1 MKAIFAIFTFLFF
14 GINCSAQWITQS
26 TGNVNASTFTD
37 VYAITPEIV
46 IVTGDNGTILKTN
59 NGGVTWQQISSGTNQ
74 NLGKIQFPTANI
86 GYVVSA
92 GAQLLK
98 TTDGGDNWFP
108 IAVDNISSIY
118 SLSCVNENLIFL
130 SCQDANLNSVLLKST
145 NGGSSWEKLTE
156 NDSQT
161 KFYDIQ
167 FFSADAGYTA
177 GNYTPDS
184 YTNKILKTQDGG
196 KNWVEIENSL
206 SPFNF
211 VNQNQGFYY
220 QNGFLKTSD
229 GGSNFVKLGE
239 GSIHGISKIFSIDE
253 NTAWGVFEEQTL
265 CGCGKRG
272 LVRMTYGAG
281 DEYKEYIQYQ
291 NAYISSIYFSNE
303 KIGYAVGRD
312 NGKASIWKNTNADLT
327 LNTKEKELR
336 KSINV
341 FPNPTSDKIY
351 ISVDNQLSD
360 EMTIAI
366 SDMTGKLIHQ
376 QNFNNKKELTIDVR
390 NFIKGNY
397 ILTVKNQSQSYSQ
410 KIIIK

>member
-1 MKAIFAIFTFLFF
+1 MKAIFTIFTFLCFC
-14 GINCSAQWITQS
+14 INCSAQWVTQS
-26 TGNVNASTFTD
+26 IGNVNASTFTD

-74 NLGKIQFPTANI
+74 NLGKIQFPTPNI

-98 TTDGGDNWFP
+98 TTDSGDTWFSIDVP
-108 IAVDNISSIY
+108 NISLIY
-118 SLSCVNENLIFL
+118 SMSCINPNLIFL
-130 SCQDANLNSVLLKST
+130 SCKDASSNSILLKSSD
-145 NGGSSWEKLTE
+145 GGTSWEKVLG
-156 NDSQT
+156 NDSQQ
-161 KFYDIQ
+161 KFFDIQ
-167 FFSADAGYTA
+167 FLNGEIGYA
-177 GNYTPDS
+177 SSSSVYHSSEN
-184 YTNKILKTQDGG
+184 NILKTLDGG
-196 KNWVEIENSL
+196 KNWIQIDNSRG
-206 SPFNF
+206 PFNF
-211 VNQNQGFYY
+211 TGGNEGFSY
-220 QNGFLKTSD
+220 QFGLLKTTD
-229 GGSNFVKLGE
+229 GGNNFVRLGQ
-239 GSIHGISKIFSIDE
+239 GSLFLLSKIFPINE
-253 NTAWGVFEEQTL
+253 NAVWGIFEDLTL

-272 LVRMTYGAG
+272 LVRMTYDSENG
-281 DEYKEYIQYQ
+281 YKEYVQ
-291 NAYISSIYFSNE
+291 NLDAYISSIYFSSE
-303 KIGYAVGRD
+303 KLGYAVGKE

-327 LNTKEKELR
+327 LNTKEKELK

-341 FPNPTSDKIY
+341 FPNPTSDKIH
-351 ISVDNQLSD
+351 ISMDNQLSD

-397 ILTVKNQSQSYSQ
+397 ILTVNNQSQSYSQ